1 MAFRLLDRSG
11 PAQRYMTANDRFKA
25 RFRAYVHWG
34 VIAATCLHA
43 LVFWITPA
51 VMRLRPL
58 LSRRVEQLLLAPP
71 LNARPAPPTPVAVV
85 AGFPVPL
92 PVDKSEEEIPKPPE
106 PIEEAP
112 VPPMSD
118 ALRDL
123 LREGPRITPYHI
135 APVLKNRNEMT
146 RVLREI
152 FRIHGE
158 GIDHPVRMEVWF
170 LIDEQGVVRY
180 TTIKVPSGYPVLD
193 TVVLGTSQ
201 RRMRFT
207 PAWARGE
214 TVPVWIA
221 LPIVFE
227 VELPVASDTARAEP
241 TAVST
246 ASGAP
251 IPSH

>member
-1 MAFRLLDRSG
+1 MDLRLLDRSG
-11 PAQRYMTANDRFKA
+11 PGQRYMTANDRFKA
-25 RFRAYVHWG
+25 RFRTYFHWG
-34 VIAATCLHA
+34 VIAATCIHA
-43 LVFWITPA
+43 LAFWITPA
-51 VMRLRPL
+51 VMHLRPW
-58 LSRRVEQLLLAPP
+58 LSRRVERLLLAPP
-71 LNARPAPPTPVAVV
+71 LHARPAPPAAVAVA
-85 AGFPVPL
+85 AGFPIPL

-146 RVLREI
+146 RVLREV
-152 FRIHGE
+152 FRIYGA

-170 LIDEQGVVRY
+170 LIDEKGVVRS
-180 TTIKVPSGYPVLD
+180 TTIKETSGFPVLD
-193 TVVLGTSQ
+193 SVVLGTSE

-214 TVPVWIA
+214 TVPVWIS

-241 TAVST
+241 NTVST
-246 ASGAP
+246 ASAVP
-251 IPSH
+251 ISSL